1 MLNDGILV
9 KLAEPNHG
17 IDHDITFIPA
27 GTHAIMP
34 LSATLYDFIN
44 DPPRYS
50 CIDKSDANYSRL
62 LCFEECLIKQA
73 EEECNCS
80 LIPTVNRRKPDFC
93 TAKQIIGCFYPA
105 MSTNLTD
112 TTNCRNNC
120 KPSCKYWKYSKTL
133 SVINLSVEQAA
144 FLVSTDEVEVLKST
158 IILEIFYT
166 SLDYTLIKQMVAMTP
181 TSFIAQLGGQMSLW
195 IGGSLVSIVQFFVY
209 LGGCSYAKMYRLVT
223 KKLSRKR
230 SENRKTNNHS
240 AFHSR
245 EVQI

>member
-34 LSATLYDFIN
+34 LSATVYDFIN

-50 CIDKSDANYSRL
+50 CIDKSAANYSRL

-80 LIPTVNRRKPDFC
+80 LIPTVNRRKPEFC

-112 TTNCRNNC
+112 TTVRIRL
-120 KPSCKYWKYSKTL
+120 KFK
-133 SVINLSVEQAA
+133 
-144 FLVSTDEVEVLKST
+144 LVSLFRIAEIIASRLAST
-158 IILEIFYT
+158 
-166 SLDYTLIKQMVAMTP
+166 
-181 TSFIAQLGGQMSLW
+181 G
-195 IGGSLVSIVQFFVY
+195 SIVK
-209 LGGCSYAKMYRLVT
+209 LLV
-223 KKLSRKR
+223 L
-230 SENRKTNNHS
+230 
-240 AFHSR
+240 
-245 EVQI
+245 